1 MPMNAASIMTRQ
13 IATAR
18 PDSTVAEIARLM
30 LDRDIRAVPV
40 CAEDGT
46 LLGMISESDLMRPFR
61 EEHDLRRPWWLAVLS
76 AADRLAQALADYI
89 RNDRRRARDL
99 MTAPVITATETAD
112 LGEIVLQLLRH
123 RIKRMP
129 IVRDGRLVGIVSRE
143 DLIRALALEPDMLC
157 GAVRQPGRTGS
168 DRPAVLPPDA

>member
-13 IATAR
+13 IATVR

-40 CAEDGT
+40 CAADGT

-76 AADRLAQALADYI
+76 AGDQLGQALADYI
-89 RNDRRRARDL
+89 RNDRRHAADL
-99 MTAPVITATETAD
+99 MTTPVITAAETAD
-112 LGEIVLQLLRH
+112 LGEIVLQLLRY

-143 DLIRALALEPDMLC
+143 DLIRALALEPDILY
-157 GAVRQPGRTGS
+157 GAVWQPSRTGS

>member
-1 MPMNAASIMTRQ
+1 MPRNAASIMTRR

-30 LDRDIRAVPV
+30 LDRDIRALPI
-40 CAEDGT
+40 CDDNET
-46 LLGMISESDLMRPFR
+46 LLGMVSESDLMRPFR

-76 AADRLAQALADYI
+76 AGDRLAPALADYI

-99 MTAPVITATETAD
+99 MTTPVITAAETAD
-112 LGEIVLQLLRH
+112 LAEIVLQLLRH

-143 DLIRALALEPDMLC
+143 DLIRTLALEPDIL
-157 GAVRQPGRTGS
+157 GGEGWQPGRAGS
-168 DRPAVLPPDA
+168 DYPAVLPR